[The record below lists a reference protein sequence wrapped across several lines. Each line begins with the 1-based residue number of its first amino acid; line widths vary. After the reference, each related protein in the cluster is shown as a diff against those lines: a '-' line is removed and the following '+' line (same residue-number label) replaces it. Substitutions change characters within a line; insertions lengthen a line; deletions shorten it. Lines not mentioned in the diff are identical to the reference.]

1 MKKKILII
9 SCIIVIVLILG
20 LFLST
25 GSARTDVF
33 LKDYSFDEKC
43 NQMTIK
49 VGVASSAGYVRKMKQ
64 TSGSMNYYFTFYST
78 FGINSRLGATDTFEI
93 QLDDNVDK
101 IYFYTGEK
109 GYKKVL
115 EKNEKGVWV
124 KVNDIY
130 NSYQLVSTLKK
141 SQYASTEILVKFDG
155 ELYGKSYAIIDYAV
169 ELEGKIGTINKLI
182 DKEFVPKLD
191 NETNNEE
198 ILNAEVYNKTED
210 SLVLYYN
217 NEYVLFGKLY

>member
-1 MKKKILII
+1 MKNKILII
-9 SCIIVIVLILG
+9 SCIVVIILILG

-25 GSARTDVF
+25 GGARTDVF

-93 QLDDNVDK
+93 QLDNNVDE
-101 IYFYTGEK
+101 IYFYTGGK

-141 SQYASTEILVKFDG
+141 SQYASNEILVKFDG
-155 ELYGKSYAIIDYAV
+155 ELYGKSYAVIDYAV

-210 SLVLYYN
+210 SIVLYYN
-217 NEYVLFGKLY
+217 NEYVLFGRLY

>member
-1 MKKKILII
+1 MKKKIFII
-9 SCIIVIVLILG
+9 SCIVVIVLILG
-20 LFLST
+20 LFIAT
-25 GSARTDVF
+25 GGARTDVF

-64 TSGSMNYYFTFYST
+64 TSGSTNYYFTFYST

-93 QLDDNVDK
+93 QLDNNVDE

-141 SQYASTEILVKFDG
+141 SQYASNEILVKFDG
-155 ELYGKSYAIIDYAV
+155 EVYGKSYAVIDYAV

-210 SLVLYYN
+210 SIVLYYN